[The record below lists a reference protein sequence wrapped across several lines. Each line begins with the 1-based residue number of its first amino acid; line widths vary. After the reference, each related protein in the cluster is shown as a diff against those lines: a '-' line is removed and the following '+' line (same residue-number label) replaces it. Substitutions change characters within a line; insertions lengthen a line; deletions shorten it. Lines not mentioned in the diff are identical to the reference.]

1 MKVANYLNKIVHP
14 DQFAGVKKRH
24 MASASISICSVIN
37 YIKNKD
43 IPAQLISFD
52 IKAAFD
58 RVLYDTVN
66 KIIHHIFPN
75 GTFADSWCK

>member
-1 MKVANYLNKIVHP
+1 
-14 DQFAGVKKRH
+14 

-58 RVLYDTVN
+58 RVLYDTVD
-66 KIIHHIFPN
+66 KIIHHMIRLIRLLV
-75 GTFADSWCK
+75 